1 MANNRYL
8 EVIKRLLSAETYFR
22 RREEAKEPERERPHP
37 EEEAN

>member
-22 RREEAKEPERERPHP
+22 SRQRDNEREEERPAG
-37 EEEAN
+37 EEKPK

>member
-22 RREEAKEPERERPHP
+22 WREEAKEPKRDRPHP
-37 EEEAN
+37 EEETK